1 MFFQNFF
8 LSFFSFRL
16 FPISCYT
23 GATVAHFLSDFLC
36 EETKKFI
43 LFFYFAL
50 FDAISIPWC
59 VLNGAEIRKI
69 KMLAPAICSFLFC
82 SVAFFILMAQFLSVV
97 FFLPM
102 TFSLH
107 FDWSKML
114 CAQDKNEPIAFY
126 YFHKIQ
132 SVKFKSN
139 AILLFLS
146 LFVYSNRNDALKSKI
161 LSAGRVEDETDKWL
175 LNK

>member
-1 MFFQNFF
+1 MFFRTFFF
-8 LSFFSFRL
+8 LSFFLFVSFVSY
-16 FPISCYT
+16 FPLYQRNCRPFFVRFPVWRNQEVY
-23 GATVAHFLSDFLC
+23 F
-36 EETKKFI
+36 
-43 LFFYFAL
+43 FFYFSL
-50 FDAISIPWC
+50 FDVISIPWC

-126 YFHKIQ
+126 YFHKI
-132 SVKFKSN
+132 
-139 AILLFLS
+139 
-146 LFVYSNRNDALKSKI
+146 
-161 LSAGRVEDETDKWL
+161 
-175 LNK
+175 